1 MKKLLSVLLFAIA
14 MMQLTGQDLPVN
26 QYYLLNPYLTNPAYA
41 GITRQVEIRGT
52 FAKQWIGLAGAPST
66 QTVSAQGGIGKGMGI
81 GGYFYHD
88 KNGLNSETG
97 MNIGAAYH
105 IQLGEN
111 DDMLKFR
118 QLSFGLGVAGFQHSV
133 NLSEFT
139 EHDYDP
145 AVDGAEKSAFAV
157 DFNVGVLFRYDG
169 LFAGVSSTGL
179 MNRNLSIYDD
189 VTEPNFPTY
198 LFVNA
203 GYLFSPTDQFLLEPS
218 LMYKFNTFNRQQIDV
233 NLKAI
238 FMQVSDQQY
247 WAGLSL
253 RRNLDSGN
261 AQMLDLIALLGMNY
275 RGFLFSYAYDFGLT
289 NLNTS
294 NSGSHQLMVGLR
306 IKSSKKHSIDCP
318 IF

>member
-1 MKKLLSVLLFAIA
+1 
-14 MMQLTGQDLPVN
+14 
-26 QYYLLNPYLTNPAYA
+26 
-41 GITRQVEIRGT
+41 
-52 FAKQWIGLAGAPST
+52 
-66 QTVSAQGGIGKGMGI
+66 
-81 GGYFYHD
+81 
-88 KNGLNSETG
+88 
-97 MNIGAAYH
+97 
-105 IQLGEN
+105 
-111 DDMLKFR
+111 
-118 QLSFGLGVAGFQHSV
+118 
-133 NLSEFT
+133 
-139 EHDYDP
+139 
-145 AVDGAEKSAFAV
+145 
-157 DFNVGVLFRYDG
+157 
-169 LFAGVSSTGL
+169 
-179 MNRNLSIYDD
+179 
-189 VTEPNFPTY
+189 
-198 LFVNA
+198 
-203 GYLFSPTDQFLLEPS
+203 
-218 LMYKFNTFNRQQIDV
+218 MYKFNTFNRQQIDV